1 MRKQRTHTYKGQT
14 IYPCD
19 YEPGHCPG
27 KWAIQTYHHATR
39 MPFSDECN
47 PHYHT
52 IVSAQ
57 AAIDEQI
64 ATNDH
69 FA

>member
-39 MPFSDECN
+39 MPFSDQFC
-47 PHYHT
+47 PHYPT
-52 IVSAQ
+52 IAAAQ
-57 AAIDEQI
+57 AAIDERI
-64 ATNDH
+64 AWADDL
-69 FA
+69 A